1 MGRNT
6 PLGTQVVNMS
16 KWDSNQQFREQVKV
30 VKKRGPK
37 KGSSRTPDFDADPRT
52 PFEALRYLL
61 KISRPKWEELLG
73 VSQAAIGMIERGD
86 IIAGVPL
93 AKRMIEEARVRGV
106 AVTLDELYQHVVM
119 FEPEQEDTFPT
130 EGE

>member
-6 PLGTQVVNMS
+6 PLGTQNASMR
-16 KWDSNQQFREQVKV
+16 KWESDQPFREQVKV

-37 KGSSRTPDFDADPRT
+37 KGSTQKPDFDADPRT

-61 KISRPKWEELLG
+61 KISRPQWEELLG

>member
-16 KWDSNQQFREQVKV
+16 KWDSNQPFREQVKV

-37 KGSSRTPDFDADPRT
+37 KGSSRTPDFDSDPRT

-61 KISRPKWEELLG
+61 KISRPQWGEEILG

-106 AVTLDELYQHVVM
+106 AITLDELYQHVVM
-119 FEPEQEDTFPT
+119 FEPEQEDAFPT
-130 EGE
+130 E

>member
-6 PLGTQVVNMS
+6 PLGTQAVSMR
-16 KWDSNQQFREQVKV
+16 KWEADQSFRDQVKE

-37 KGSSRTPDFDADPRT
+37 KGSYQTPDFTTDPRT

-61 KISRPKWEELLG
+61 KISRPQWEELLG
-73 VSQAAIGMIERGD
+73 VSQAAIGMIERGH
-86 IIAGVPL
+86 IIASVPL

-106 AVTLDELYQHVVM
+106 AVTLDKLYQHVVM
-119 FEPEQEDTFPT
+119 WEAPNDDYDLLD
-130 EGE
+130 